1 MRAEITIFIFAKK
14 LFPLQKLT
22 GKTDWQVID
31 MKAVILAGGAG
42 TRLRPVTL
50 GMPKPMA
57 RVLDEP
63 LIAHNIRLL
72 RKHGVTDVFVT
83 LRYLPRIITDYIGDG
98 YDYGVN
104 VEYIVEKD
112 ALGTAGGVRGV
123 FERCRSEL
131 LVMGGDAATDIDLT
145 EFIAF
150 HREKRAEASIAVV
163 KGPDPLEYGS
173 VFTDADGRITG
184 FAEKPSRQAVC
195 GELINT
201 GIYILSESV
210 LEKLPAG
217 RCDFARDVFPAL
229 LAGGTGLY
237 AWESDCYWLDVGT
250 CEALMKA
257 NRDALDGKIYGYA
270 APASNGN
277 VAAPSYVSSEA
288 HIASKAKIGPY
299 AVIGRGAVVESGAE
313 IRDSVI
319 LSAHIGANACLT
331 GSLVCDGAKV
341 GGDASVAPGCVLG
354 ANSEVGAGSSVG
366 EGSILF
372 PGRRVPAG
380 SRYSGA
386 PGGGPRSFLVEFDGD
401 GHIFGDAASLTCDL
415 AFSLGR
421 AAAAL
426 SPRLLYSSERD
437 AASQSM
443 AACFAA
449 GAASGGARATLC
461 DSSCAATL
469 AFACRLYSS
478 AGLFVSDAS
487 KAPTLS
493 FFGPDGYPLDRE
505 GQRKLEAAD
514 GAFYVCPAGS
524 ITSFTGTDEAHL
536 AEVFRYAGHLPG
548 FIGVNGSSRAARLLS
563 RAFSKTSGETR
574 YALSISRDGFSLSL
588 SDSFGDRMTNGEL
601 ICLLAYHE
609 VKNGRTAVLPEN
621 APFAAREFGPVIVRG
636 HDAIPAD
643 AVDKTRDGFF
653 LAAALAPV
661 LKEYESISEIRRVLP
676 GFSTAELEIESDIDA
691 RSLLR
696 RAFRS
701 GRFGECE
708 TTNGLTARY
717 GGGHIR
723 IMPAGGS
730 LVRVCAECSDME
742 AARELAGDVAGKLK
756 KLI

>member
-1 MRAEITIFIFAKK
+1 
-14 LFPLQKLT
+14 
-22 GKTDWQVID
+22 
-31 MKAVILAGGAG
+31 MKAVILAGGTG
-42 TRLRPVTL
+42 SRLRPVTL

-72 RKHGVTDVFVT
+72 KRHGITDVFVT
-83 LRYLPRIITDYIGDG
+83 LRYLPRMITEYIGDG
-98 YDYGVN
+98 SAYGVN
-104 VEYIVEKD
+104 VEYVYETD
-112 ALGTAGGVRGV
+112 ALGTAGGVRRV
-123 FERCRSEL
+123 YDLCRSEL
-131 LVMGGDAATDIDLT
+131 LVMGGDAATDIDLSR
-145 EFIAF
+145 FIAF
-150 HREKRAEASIAVV
+150 HQEKRAEASIAVV
-163 KGPDPLEYGS
+163 KGPDPLEYGT
-173 VFTDADGRITG
+173 VFTDADGRITD
-184 FAEKPSRQAVC
+184 FAEKPSRQTVC

-210 LEKLPAG
+210 LEKLPAD

-229 LAGGTGLY
+229 LAAGTRLY
-237 AWESDCYWLDVGT
+237 AWESACYWLDVGT
-250 CEALMKA
+250 CGALMKA
-257 NRDALDGKIYGYA
+257 NRDALDGRIYGYT
-270 APASNGN
+270 APASSGN
-277 VAAPSYVSSEA
+277 VITPCCVSPEA
-288 HIASKAKIGPY
+288 RVASNARIGPH

-319 LSAHIGANACLT
+319 LSAHIGADVCVT

-341 GGDASVAPGCVLG
+341 GGGAVVGPGCVLG
-354 ANSEVGAGSSVG
+354 ENSEVGTGSSVG
-366 EGSILF
+366 DGSILW

-386 PGGGPRSFLVEFDGD
+386 LGGGPRRFLVEFDGD

-437 AASQSM
+437 ATSQSM

-478 AGLFVSDAS
+478 AGLFVSDAAS
-487 KAPTLS
+487 APTLS

-524 ITSFTGTDEAHL
+524 ITSFTGTDEVHVSCALRL
-536 AEVFRYAGHLPG
+536 ADKMPDDIAVKG
-548 FIGVNGSSRAARLLS
+548 FSPAARLLGRMFKKS
-563 RAFSKTSGETR
+563 ADAPKYTF
-574 YALSISRDGFSLSL
+574 SISRDGSSLIL
-588 SDSFGDRMTNGEL
+588 SDSYGERMTNGEL
-601 ICLLAYHE
+601 LCLLAYHE
-609 VKNGRTAVLPEN
+609 VKNGRTVVLPEN
-621 APFAAREFGPVIVRG
+621 APFAARDFGLILVRG
-636 HDAIPAD
+636 RDLIPAEV
-643 AVDKTRDGFF
+643 VDKSRDGFF
-653 LAAALAPV
+653 LAASLAPV
-661 LKEYESISEIRRVLP
+661 LKEYGSISELSSVLP
-676 GFSTAELEIESDIDA
+676 EFSTAEIEIESVIDA

-696 RAFRS
+696 RAVES

-723 IMPAGGS
+723 ILPAGGS
-730 LVRVCAECSDME
+730 LVRVCAECADFE
-742 AARELAGDVAGKLK
+742 AAGELAGDVADKLK